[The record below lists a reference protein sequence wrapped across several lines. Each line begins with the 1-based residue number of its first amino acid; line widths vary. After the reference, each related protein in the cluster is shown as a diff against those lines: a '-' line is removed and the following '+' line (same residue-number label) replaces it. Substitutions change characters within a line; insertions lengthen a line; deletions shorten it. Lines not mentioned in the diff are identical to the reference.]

1 MPLFMDF
8 HHIPGITV
16 EMVKQAHM
24 ADLQVQDQ
32 LGVRYL
38 QFWVNEEMGHVF
50 CLIDG
55 PDALSC
61 EKVHQMAHGG
71 IACNLQRVEQGM
83 FNLFMGKGSIN
94 ENHLTLTNTGSI
106 DIAKRTI
113 MVVDIKGRN
122 HQAPGLATALQDYKK
137 DCLGLLNEW
146 NGRHFEQHLDGI
158 HIGIFNAS
166 GDALNCAL
174 QMRENFSRSK
184 KLSRGPMPDLEF
196 RMALNHDQ
204 PLKEV
209 GGFFEDALKTI
220 KHYLF
225 LVRPG
230 EILLSSNLER
240 VHGELVQKG
249 RKIQGVHILSSN
261 DEVFVDKLFAA
272 IDSNIDK
279 ENFGIEQLAK
289 EVAMSRAQLFRRIK
303 SLSGRSPNK
312 FVNRYRMHLALEL
325 LKMKKYNVCQVAQ
338 DLGYSNPSYFSKMFK
353 KEFGILP
360 SELSH

>member
-24 ADLQVQDQ
+24 ADLEVQDQ
-32 LGVRYL
+32 MGVRYL

-71 IACNLQRVEQGM
+71 IACNLQKVEQGM
-83 FNLFMGKGSIN
+83 FNLFMGKGNIN
-94 ENHLTLTNTGSI
+94 ESHLTLTNTGTI
-106 DIAKRTI
+106 DIAKRT
-113 MVVDIKGRN
+113 MLVVDIKGAN
-122 HQAPGLATALQDYKK
+122 HCVPNLSTALQHYKK
-137 DCLGLLNEW
+137 DCLRLLGEW
-146 NGRHFEQHLDGI
+146 NGRHFDQHSDETF
-158 HIGIFNAS
+158 IGIFNAS

-174 QMRENFSRSK
+174 QLQGIFSRSRE
-184 KLSRGPMPDLEF
+184 LGRGPETELEF
-196 RMALNHDQ
+196 RMALNYDQ

-209 GGFFEDALKTI
+209 GGFFEDGLKAI

-230 EILLSSNLER
+230 GILLSSNLER
-240 VHGELVQKG
+240 VHGELVQNNP
-249 RKIQGVHILSSN
+249 KIQGVHILSSN
-261 DEVFVDKLFAA
+261 DEVFVHKLFAA
-272 IDSNIDK
+272 MDSNIDQ

-289 EVAMSRAQLFRRIK
+289 KIAMSRAQLFRKIK

-325 LKMKKYNVCQVAQ
+325 LKMKKYNVCEVAQ
-338 DLGYSNPSYFSKMFK
+338 DLGYSNPSYFSKVFK

-360 SELSH
+360 SELSL